1 MSSSSLS
8 SSSQTKRLID
18 ELQNVNP
25 STSLVHP
32 QFFLIH
38 SGLGEMDVS
47 YHLTNPS
54 SRLHKADLLE
64 SFCNLTEENK
74 GHPYN
79 VEIHVNTN
87 IP

>member
-25 STSLVHP
+25 STPLAHP

-47 YHLTNPS
+47 YPLTNP
-54 SRLHKADLLE
+54 LFKA
-64 SFCNLTEENK
+64 S
-74 GHPYN
+74 
-79 VEIHVNTN
+79 
-87 IP
+87 